1 MYIFLSVLIIVSLST
16 FTISTTDVVAVNIEE
31 YHCFHFLTV
40 SDMPMKEKIVLY
52 ILIFNYVQKVIL

>member
-1 MYIFLSVLIIVSLST
+1 MYICMYIFLPVLIIVSLST

-40 SDMPMKEKIVLY
+40 SDMPIRKK
-52 ILIFNYVQKVIL
+52 K